1 MLSKCCVVQN
11 TFVGPAMSLFAIIL
25 VLLLFSRGVF
35 IFPILI
41 AHNYFSKDKLP
52 FRQMVVAWCAHI
64 TQAHIHHSCRAMF
77 FTEVLFA
84 QKHSLH
90 RSTLCTEALS
100 AQIPMPSMLCQ
111 LHRHKGFVML
121 CKTPGHSARVNSKM
135 PPVTPRTG
143 CEMCQM
149 RIAAPSHVVDMH
161 AGGQAQ

>member
-1 MLSKCCVVQN
+1 MWHKLHVLLADTSLMLSKCCVVQN

-90 RSTLCTEALS
+90 RSTLRTNSHAIHALS
-100 AQIPMPSMLCQ
+100 
-111 LHRHKGFVML
+111 
-121 CKTPGHSARVNSKM
+121 
-135 PPVTPRTG
+135 
-143 CEMCQM
+143 
-149 RIAAPSHVVDMH
+149 IAPTQRLRNAM
-161 AGGQAQ
+161 